1 MVSTRGK
8 SDKQPAMMMGLGL
21 DNQDG
26 HKRVTK
32 GDNFYLVGGS
42 EETHEYMLETSVK
55 VNEKLAKKGK
65 NLSDVS
71 KEEFTDIVRE
81 ASS

>member
-1 MVSTRGK
+1 MVLARGK
-8 SDKQPAMMMGLGL
+8 SDKQPTIMMGLGL

-32 GDNFYLVGGS
+32 GDNFYLIGGS
-42 EETHEYMLETSVK
+42 EETHEHMLETSVK

>member
-1 MVSTRGK
+1 MVSARGK
-8 SDKQPAMMMGLGL
+8 SDKQSAMMMGIGL

-32 GDNFYLVGGS
+32 GDNFYLLGGS
-42 EETHEYMLETSVK
+42 EETHERMLETSVK

-65 NLSDVS
+65 NLSNVS